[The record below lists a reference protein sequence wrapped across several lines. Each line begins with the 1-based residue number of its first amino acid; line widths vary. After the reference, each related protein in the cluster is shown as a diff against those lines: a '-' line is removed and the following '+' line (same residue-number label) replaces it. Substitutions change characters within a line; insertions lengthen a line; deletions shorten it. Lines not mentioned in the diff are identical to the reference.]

1 MEEKKQRIARISKM
15 RENYISLRKKGR
27 TNVEIAEKYGVSA
40 PSVRS
45 FAREYAE
52 ENGMDYQD
60 FLDKPTRTFSPTSH
74 SGGRKKYV
82 FAELKEIIES
92 EDWLE
97 EILSMFDGG
106 DEADE

>member
-1 MEEKKQRIARISKM
+1 MELKKQRIARISEM
-15 RENYISLRKKGR
+15 RKNYISLRKKGHS
-27 TNVEIAEKYGVSA
+27 NVEIAEKYGVST

-45 FAREYAE
+45 FAKEYAE

-60 FLDKPTRTFSPTSH
+60 FLDKPKTLSPILH

-92 EDWLE
+92 EGWLE
-97 EILSMFDGG
+97 EILSMLDGG

>member
-1 MEEKKQRIARISKM
+1 MGMEGKKRVARISKM
-15 RENYISLRKKGR
+15 RENYISLRKKGH
-27 TNVEIAEKYGVSA
+27 TNVEIAEKYGVSTS
-40 PSVRS
+40 SVRS

-52 ENGMDYQD
+52 ENGMNYQD
-60 FLDKPTRTFSPTSH
+60 FLDKPRTFSPTLH

-97 EILSMFDGG
+97 EILSMLDGR